1 MPDGATRLLAKDH
14 CSVHRQYEDSLL
26 LGVDDD
32 DKMTRFVSS
41 LCPLLGTKQK
51 GNRKSGG
58 GDSDGP
64 TGEQNWMDGGWGP
77 RKGTEEA
84 LMRLVKQERDEGLS
98 LSAGSGVIDH
108 GAVFASADKSK
119 GRLLTTKD
127 LESKVMFLYSV
138 FITV

>member
-1 MPDGATRLLAKDH
+1 MGPPENKTGWTW
-14 CSVHRQYEDSLL
+14 
-26 LGVDDD
+26 
-32 DKMTRFVSS
+32 
-41 LCPLLGTKQK
+41 
-51 GNRKSGG
+51 GG
-58 GDSDGP
+58 
-64 TGEQNWMDGGWGP
+64 GP

-138 FITV
+138 FNFITVRALTPFYLW